1 VTRVAAV
8 DCGTNSLRLLVT
20 DITDGQQRDVDRRLE
35 IVRLGQGVDRA
46 GRFAPDALARTLDV
60 VEKYAERI
68 DELGVERV
76 RMVATSASRDAADR
90 DVFATG
96 VYAVLG
102 VVPEVISGDEEARLS
117 FAGATRGLLPS
128 LTAPYLV
135 ADIGG
140 GSTELAYGKTA
151 VEAACSID
159 LGCVRLSERY
169 FGADPPLPQE
179 VRAARAEIEA
189 ALADATSVV
198 PISAAGSLV
207 GLAGSVTTVAAIYL
221 GLPRYDPAQVH
232 HARVPGVAVR
242 EISDRLLATTHEE
255 LATIPV
261 MHPGRVDVIA
271 AGALVLRGVT
281 DRSGV
286 DEVIASE
293 ADLLD
298 GIAWELARSVEQAPR
313 VS

>member
-1 VTRVAAV
+1 
-8 DCGTNSLRLLVT
+8 
-20 DITDGQQRDVDRRLE
+20 
-35 IVRLGQGVDRA
+35 
-46 GRFAPDALARTLDV
+46 
-60 VEKYAERI
+60 
-68 DELGVERV
+68 
-76 RMVATSASRDAADR
+76 
-90 DVFATG
+90 
-96 VYAVLG
+96 
-102 VVPEVISGDEEARLS
+102 
-117 FAGATRGLLPS
+117 
-128 LTAPYLV
+128 
-135 ADIGG
+135 
-140 GSTELAYGKTA
+140 
-151 VEAACSID
+151 
-159 LGCVRLSERY
+159 VRLSERY